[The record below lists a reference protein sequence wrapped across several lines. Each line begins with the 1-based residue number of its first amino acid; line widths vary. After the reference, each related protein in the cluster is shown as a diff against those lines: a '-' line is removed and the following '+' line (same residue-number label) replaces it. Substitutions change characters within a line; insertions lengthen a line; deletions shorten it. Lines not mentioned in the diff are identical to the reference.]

1 MLICFNFS
9 FFHAIIIDMEN
20 IILASSSPRRRRLM
34 LEAGFNFEIIVSDAE
49 EICDKFMIPWDL
61 TVQNAQI
68 KASPI
73 AQNNQEKIV
82 IGADTVVSLDNE
94 IFGKPSDM
102 EEAVKM
108 LARLSGRTHI
118 VTTGVCIIQKE
129 KNETFYV
136 NTEVTFKPLSGKEIS
151 QYVKVINPLDKA
163 GAYAAQDHGELIIE
177 KYSGSFTNVVGLPM
191 SEVKEALAHSFNT
204 FPAT

>member
-1 MLICFNFS
+1 MPLLS
-9 FFHAIIIDMEN
+9 MQN
-20 IILASSSPRRRRLM
+20 IILASSSPRRKRLM
-34 LEAGFNFEIIVSDAE
+34 LEAGFNFEIKVSDAE
-49 EICDKFMIPWDL
+49 EISEKFMIPWDL

-204 FPAT
+204 FPTI

>member
-1 MLICFNFS
+1 MPSLG
-9 FFHAIIIDMEN
+9 DMEN
-20 IILASSSPRRRRLM
+20 IILASSSPRRKRLM

-102 EEAVKM
+102 DEAVKM

-191 SEVKEALAHSFNT
+191 SEVKEALALSFNT
-204 FPAT
+204 FPNS

>member
-1 MLICFNFS
+1 MPSLG
-9 FFHAIIIDMEN
+9 DMEN
-20 IILASSSPRRRRLM
+20 IILASSSPRRKRLR

-102 EEAVKM
+102 DEAVKM

-204 FPAT
+204 FPTS

>member
-9 FFHAIIIDMEN
+9 FFMPSLFNMEN

-129 KNETFYV
+129 KNKTFYV

-204 FPAT
+204 FPTT

>member
-1 MLICFNFS
+1 MPLLT
-9 FFHAIIIDMEN
+9 MQN
-20 IILASSSPRRRRLM
+20 IILASSSPRRKRLM

-49 EICDKFMIPWDL
+49 EISEKFMIPWDL
-61 TVQNAQI
+61 TVQNARI

-73 AQNNQEKIV
+73 AQNNHEKIV

-204 FPAT
+204 FPTS

>member
-1 MLICFNFS
+1 MPSLL
-9 FFHAIIIDMEN
+9 DMEN

-94 IFGKPSDM
+94 IFGKPSDI

-129 KNETFYV
+129 KNKTFYV

-177 KYSGSFTNVVGLPM
+177 KYTGSFTNVVGLPM
-191 SEVKEALAHSFNT
+191 SEVKEILAHSFNT

>member
-1 MLICFNFS
+1 MPSLLN
-9 FFHAIIIDMEN
+9 MEN

-191 SEVKEALAHSFNT
+191 SEVKEALANSFNT
-204 FPAT
+204 FPTT

>member
-1 MLICFNFS
+1 
-9 FFHAIIIDMEN
+9 
-20 IILASSSPRRRRLM
+20 M

-102 EEAVKM
+102 DEAVKM

-191 SEVKEALAHSFNT
+191 SEVKEALALSFNT
-204 FPAT
+204 FPNS

>member
-1 MLICFNFS
+1 
-9 FFHAIIIDMEN
+9 
-20 IILASSSPRRRRLM
+20 M

-73 AQNNQEKIV
+73 AQINQEKIV

-204 FPAT
+204 FPTT

>member
-1 MLICFNFS
+1 MPSLWN
-9 FFHAIIIDMEN
+9 MEN

-102 EEAVKM
+102 DEAVKM

-204 FPAT
+204 FPTS

>member
-1 MLICFNFS
+1 MSKL
-9 FFHAIIIDMEN
+9 
-20 IILASSSPRRRRLM
+20 ILASSSPRRERLM
-34 LEAGFNFEIIVSDAE
+34 REAGFEFEIIVTDAQ
-49 EICDKFMIPWDL
+49 EISEKFMIPWDL
-61 TVQNAQI
+61 TVQNAEI
-68 KASPI
+68 KATPV
-73 AQNNQEKIV
+73 AQANPNKVV

-102 EEAVKM
+102 DEAVKM

-204 FPAT
+204 FPTS

>member
-1 MLICFNFS
+1 MPSLWN
-9 FFHAIIIDMEN
+9 MEN

-49 EICDKFMIPWDL
+49 EICDKSMIPWDL

-102 EEAVKM
+102 DEAVKM

-191 SEVKEALAHSFNT
+191 SEVKEALALSFNT
-204 FPAT
+204 FPTT

>member
-1 MLICFNFS
+1 MPLLS
-9 FFHAIIIDMEN
+9 MQN
-20 IILASSSPRRRRLM
+20 IILASSSPRRKRLM

-49 EICDKFMIPWDL
+49 EISDKFMIPWDL

-191 SEVKEALAHSFNT
+191 SEVKETLANSFNT
-204 FPAT
+204 FPTT

>member
-1 MLICFNFS
+1 
-9 FFHAIIIDMEN
+9 MEN
-20 IILASSSPRRRRLM
+20 IILASSSPRRKRLM

-102 EEAVKM
+102 DEAVKM

-204 FPAT
+204 FPTSK

>member
-1 MLICFNFS
+1 MPLLS
-9 FFHAIIIDMEN
+9 MQN
-20 IILASSSPRRRRLM
+20 IILASSSPRRKRLM
-34 LEAGFNFEIIVSDAE
+34 LEAGFNFEIKVSDAE
-49 EICDKFMIPWDL
+49 EISEKFMIPWDL
-61 TVQNAQI
+61 TVQNARI

-73 AQNNQEKIV
+73 AQNNHEKIV

-204 FPAT
+204 FPTT

>member
-1 MLICFNFS
+1 MQ
-9 FFHAIIIDMEN
+9 N
-20 IILASSSPRRRRLM
+20 IILASSSPRRKRLM
-34 LEAGFNFEIIVSDAE
+34 LEAGFNFEIKVSDAE
-49 EICDKFMIPWDL
+49 EISEKFMIPWDL

-73 AQNNQEKIV
+73 AQINQEKIV

-204 FPAT
+204 FPAI

>member
-1 MLICFNFS
+1 MPSLLN
-9 FFHAIIIDMEN
+9 MEN

-49 EICDKFMIPWDL
+49 EICDKSMIPWDL

-102 EEAVKM
+102 DEAVKM

-204 FPAT
+204 FPNS

>member
-1 MLICFNFS
+1 MPLLS
-9 FFHAIIIDMEN
+9 MQN
-20 IILASSSPRRRRLM
+20 IILASSSPRRKRLM

-49 EICDKFMIPWDL
+49 EISDKFMIPWDL

-82 IGADTVVSLDNE
+82 LGADTVVSLNNE

-108 LARLSGRTHI
+108 LSLIHI
-118 VTTGVCIIQKE
+118 
-129 KNETFYV
+129 
-136 NTEVTFKPLSGKEIS
+136 
-151 QYVKVINPLDKA
+151 
-163 GAYAAQDHGELIIE
+163 
-177 KYSGSFTNVVGLPM
+177 
-191 SEVKEALAHSFNT
+191 
-204 FPAT
+204 

>member
-1 MLICFNFS
+1 MPSLLN
-9 FFHAIIIDMEN
+9 MEN
-20 IILASSSPRRRRLM
+20 IILASSSPRRKRL
-34 LEAGFNFEIIVSDAE
+34 LSEAGFNFEIIVSDAE
-49 EICDKFMIPWDL
+49 EICEKFMIPWDL

-118 VTTGVCIIQKE
+118 VTTGVCIIQRE

-136 NTEVTFKPLSGKEIS
+136 NTEVTFKPLSDREIS

-204 FPAT
+204 FPTS

>member
-1 MLICFNFS
+1 MPSLL
-9 FFHAIIIDMEN
+9 DMEN

-73 AQNNQEKIV
+73 AQINREKIV

-129 KNETFYV
+129 KNENFYV

-204 FPAT
+204 FPTS

>member
-1 MLICFNFS
+1 MPSLG
-9 FFHAIIIDMEN
+9 DMEN
-20 IILASSSPRRRRLM
+20 IILASSSTRRKRLM

-191 SEVKEALAHSFNT
+191 SEVKEALALSFNT
-204 FPAT
+204 FPNS

>member
-1 MLICFNFS
+1 
-9 FFHAIIIDMEN
+9 MEN

-177 KYSGSFTNVVGLPM
+177 KYTGSFTNVVGLPM
-191 SEVKEALAHSFNT
+191 SEVKEILAHSFNT

>member
-1 MLICFNFS
+1 MPSLG
-9 FFHAIIIDMEN
+9 DMEN
-20 IILASSSPRRRRLM
+20 IILASSSPRRKRLM

-49 EICDKFMIPWDL
+49 EICDKSMIPWDL

-102 EEAVKM
+102 DEAVKM

-191 SEVKEALAHSFNT
+191 SEVKEALALSFNT
-204 FPAT
+204 FPNS

>member
-1 MLICFNFS
+1 MPLLS
-9 FFHAIIIDMEN
+9 MQN
-20 IILASSSPRRRRLM
+20 IILASSSPRRKRLM
-34 LEAGFNFEIIVSDAE
+34 LEAGFNFEIKVSDAE
-49 EICDKFMIPWDL
+49 EISEKFMIPWDL

-204 FPAT
+204 FPTT

>member
-1 MLICFNFS
+1 
-9 FFHAIIIDMEN
+9 MEN

-49 EICDKFMIPWDL
+49 EICDKSMIPWDL

-73 AQNNQEKIV
+73 AHINQEKIV

-191 SEVKEALAHSFNT
+191 SEVKETLAHSFNT

>member
-1 MLICFNFS
+1 
-9 FFHAIIIDMEN
+9 
-20 IILASSSPRRRRLM
+20 
-34 LEAGFNFEIIVSDAE
+34 
-49 EICDKFMIPWDL
+49 MIPWDL

-82 IGADTVVSLDNE
+82 IGAETVVSLDNE
-94 IFGKPSDM
+94 IFGKPSEM

-191 SEVKEALAHSFNT
+191 SKVKEALAHSFNT

>member
-1 MLICFNFS
+1 MPSLVN
-9 FFHAIIIDMEN
+9 MEN
-20 IILASSSPRRRRLM
+20 IILASSSPRRKRLM

-102 EEAVKM
+102 EEALKM

-204 FPAT
+204 FPTSK